1 MLIALPVLSSLLWVD
16 VAARVIGMPQHVPRY
31 LTSLALRL
39 KVKSRPETSKPGA
52 AICHG
57 QYTMHRLQTTEEHV

>member
-1 MLIALPVLSSLLWVD
+1 MVD

-39 KVKSRPETSKPGA
+39 NVKSRPETS
-52 AICHG
+52 
-57 QYTMHRLQTTEEHV
+57 